1 MWGRTVFICSLTIY
15 FFSSLNCKFISFAP
29 ISVGLFALFPYWVF
43 GKVVYDRDSNLLV
56 INSTDHFS
64 SSSFIQCVPIM
75 LTRFVSQNTHFPLS
89 LKYHPCQT
97 LNSYIYFLDS
107 VFWFMNQLL
116 VLLAGTYSVT
126 LVLWYTKY
134 ILMISG
140 EITT

>member
-1 MWGRTVFICSLTIY
+1 MFIDHLLFFFSQLQVY
-15 FFSSLNCKFISFAP
+15 FFCPHFNW
-29 ISVGLFALFPYWVF
+29 VVWLFPYWVF
-43 GKVVYDRDSNLLV
+43 GKVVYGRDSDLLV

-64 SSSFIQCVPIM
+64 SSSFIQCVPIL
-75 LTRFVSQNTHFPLS
+75 LTLFVSQNTHFPLS
-89 LKYHPCQT
+89 LKYHPYQT

-116 VLLAGTYSVT
+116 VLLTGTYPMT